1 LRWGV
6 KAELMSDLVNLRQA
20 RKRKQR
26 DQKAKKADE
35 NRIQHGRSRHERD
48 LSNARN
54 RAAEKHLDGHQRSS
68 EEAGDNNGADTALTG
83 AVESEV
89 SQPDES
95 ENVVSIFGNKK
106 PDNDPA

>member
-1 LRWGV
+1 MG
-6 KAELMSDLVNLRQA
+6 DLVNLRQA

-35 NRIQHGRSRHERD
+35 NRVLHGRTRHERT
-48 LSNARN
+48 LSDARN
-54 RAAEKHLDGHQRSS
+54 RAAEKHLDGHNRA
-68 EEAGDNNGADTALTG
+68 EPDAGEDNATDRASVSTAETN
-83 AVESEV
+83 A
-89 SQPDES
+89 SQPDEQ